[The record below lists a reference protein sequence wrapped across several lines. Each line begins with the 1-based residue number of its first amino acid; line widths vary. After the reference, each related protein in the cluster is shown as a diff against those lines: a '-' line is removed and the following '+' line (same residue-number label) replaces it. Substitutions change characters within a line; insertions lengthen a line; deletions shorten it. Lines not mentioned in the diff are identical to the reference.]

1 MRLLVV
7 GKGVQ
12 CEILVEYA
20 QEANLP
26 VKYLES
32 LGNEDI
38 CSYTNIIVCGEDESV
53 IYTVLDIVENAIEV
67 DCEVPKL
74 VALVHDEDIGKLLSR
89 LGADVV
95 ISANILAQI
104 MALLGVHPYAGSFLL
119 EIVKGNMELSSKEC
133 IERKG
138 CDPYQ
143 LAGKDGIPMALLV
156 RGRWEPPT
164 RRMKPGDVLIYI
176 KKRKPPAQS

>member
-1 MRLLVV
+1 MGR
-7 GKGVQ
+7 GTQ
-12 CEILVEYA
+12 CDMLNEYVE
-20 QEANLP
+20 EANIAA
-26 VKYLES
+26 KYLEEF
-32 LGNEDI
+32 GEGEDI

-53 IYTVLDIVENAIEV
+53 IYAVLDIVESAIESE
-67 DCEVPKL
+67 CEVPKL
-74 VALVHDEDIGKLLSR
+74 VALVHDEEVGRLLSR

-104 MALLGVHPYAGSFLL
+104 MALLAVHPYAGMFLL
-119 EIVKGNMELSSKEC
+119 NIVTGKMELASKEC

-156 RGRWEPPT
+156 RGRWEPPI
-164 RRMKPGDVLIYI
+164 RRMKPGDMLIYI
-176 KKRKPPAQS
+176 RTKRQATQT